1 MAEKEEELK
10 SVLIKVKE
18 ESEKADFVL
27 SIQKAKIMATR
38 PINSWQ
44 IEGEK
49 VEGMTDF
56 LLVGSLWMVTAAIKL
71 EDACFLEG
79 KLCQIYTVYW
89 KTDRSLRQKDPYS
102 QSYGFSSSHVQ
113 MWKLN
118 QKNWCF
124 QIVVLEKTLESPL
137 DSQEIQPVNPKGN
150 QPWIFIGKTGDEAE
164 APKLWSPDSNSW
176 HIGKDPD
183 ARKGWRQK
191 LKGAREDK
199 MVRQHYRLNGHES
212 VQTPGDSEGQGNLV
226 CCRPWGYKE

>member
-56 LLVGSLWMVTAAIKL
+56 LLVGSLWMVTAAMKL

-79 KLCQIYTVYW
+79 KLCQIYTVY
-89 KTDRSLRQKDPYS
+89 
-102 QSYGFSSSHVQ
+102 
-113 MWKLN
+113 
-118 QKNWCF
+118 
-124 QIVVLEKTLESPL
+124 
-137 DSQEIQPVNPKGN
+137 
-150 QPWIFIGKTGDEAE
+150 
-164 APKLWSPDSNSW
+164 
-176 HIGKDPD
+176 
-183 ARKGWRQK
+183 
-191 LKGAREDK
+191 
-199 MVRQHYRLNGHES
+199 
-212 VQTPGDSEGQGNLV
+212 
-226 CCRPWGYKE
+226 